1 MKVFNLYND
10 ELDNSNEREGWTF
23 RAAKVGEHI
32 GGELI
37 GAGLYEAEPGNKVWP
52 YHTHH
57 ANEEWLL
64 VVRGRPTLRTP
75 EGERQLDEVTSSA
88 SPGARRERIRSG
100 TEATPRSVCSC
111 SRHSSPR
118 RSSSTSIRG
127 RWAHAAW
134 RGNGSCSAVLVPSST
149 TGKARSSW
157 KRGCRR
163 RVRRNDS
170 DSRRRDG
177 ISRRHRAGV
186 ALPQSAPEPRLEP
199 SARALST
206 TTRPTAARASRPAR
220 REGAAEV
227 AGHLA

>member
-64 VVRGRPTLRTP
+64 VVRGQPTLRTP
-75 EGERQLDEVTSSA
+75 EGERQLDQGDVVCF
-88 SPGARRERIRSG
+88 PGARREHIRSG
-100 TEATPRSVCSC
+100 TEATPRFVCSC

-118 RSSSTSIRG
+118 TSSSSSIRG

-134 RGNGSCSAVLVPSST
+134 RVNQSC
-149 TGKARSSW
+149 
-157 KRGCRR
+157 
-163 RVRRNDS
+163 
-170 DSRRRDG
+170 
-177 ISRRHRAGV
+177 
-186 ALPQSAPEPRLEP
+186 
-199 SARALST
+199 
-206 TTRPTAARASRPAR
+206 
-220 REGAAEV
+220 
-227 AGHLA
+227 